1 MEDGATNVRMTREVL
16 DVIIQTYYSTCII
29 LFLGT
34 KWPRDNDEM
43 GPDMFDCRMRR
54 WYLQAATCRKNI
66 IILIDTSGS
75 MKGLRMQIARSTVY
89 QILDTLT
96 DDDYFN
102 IIKVPINISN
112 SFYQRNN
119 SKTYFIAGRFN
130 RNPGLHQRHF

>member
-1 MEDGATNVRMTREVL
+1 
-16 DVIIQTYYSTCII
+16 
-29 LFLGT
+29 
-34 KWPRDNDEM
+34 
-43 GPDMFDCRMRR
+43 MFDCRMRS

-102 IIKVPINISN
+102 IIKVNEP
-112 SFYQRNN
+112 RCE
-119 SKTYFIAGRFN
+119 KTGLWGFR
-130 RNPGLHQRHF
+130 PGATKIGLYCHRRWLEA